1 METYKFKTKDSDLNA
16 AHLCLGNVSKD
27 FPVANM
33 KSTGLYEYVY
43 DFSVDDHSIDVDDIL
58 HTHQYFIEK
67 HNMKYV

>member
-1 METYKFKTKDSDLNA
+1 M
-16 AHLCLGNVSKD
+16 GNVSKD
-27 FPVANM
+27 FPVVNM